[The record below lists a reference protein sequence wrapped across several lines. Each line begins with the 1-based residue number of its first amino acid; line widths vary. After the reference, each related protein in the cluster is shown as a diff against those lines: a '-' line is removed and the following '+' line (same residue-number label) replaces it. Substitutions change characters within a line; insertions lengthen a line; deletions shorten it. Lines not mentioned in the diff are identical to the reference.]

1 MKRFEGKVI
10 VVTGGSSGIG
20 LALAQRIVAEGG
32 KVLVTGT
39 STEKLKAA
47 SALHHDI
54 HTIENDAADPLAA
67 RILATEAKRL
77 FGEIDGAFL
86 NAGIGGVVPLD
97 KVTPEFFHRMFNL
110 NVAGPLFGAQ
120 ALVPLMK
127 SGSSILITSSAAK
140 DKGFPG
146 AAIYSA
152 SKGAVRS
159 MVKGLARE
167 LASKAIRVNSV
178 SPGPTE
184 TTFFERAGRP
194 KEQLDAFAKYIASTN
209 PLGRMGRAEEA
220 AAVAAFLLSDEA
232 SYVTGSDYAVDGGE
246 AQL

>member
-1 MKRFEGKVI
+1 MKRFEGRAI

-20 LALAQRIVAEGG
+20 LALARRIVADGG
-32 KVLVTGT
+32 QVLVTGT
-39 STEKLKAA
+39 NAEKLAA
-47 SALHHDI
+47 AAALHSHI
-54 HTIENDAADPLAA
+54 HTIENDAADPSSAGVLAV
-67 RILATEAKRL
+67 EANRL
-77 FGEIDGAFL
+77 FGKIDGAFF

-97 KVTPEFFHRMFNL
+97 KITPEFFYRMFNL
-110 NVAGPLFGAQ
+110 NVSGPLFGAQ

-127 SGSSILITSSAAK
+127 AGSSILITASAAK
-140 DKGFPG
+140 DIGLPG

-159 MVKGLARE
+159 MVRGLARE
-167 LASKAIRVNSV
+167 LAPKSIRVNSV

-184 TTFFERAGRP
+184 TSFYERAGRP
-194 KEQLDAFAKYIASTN
+194 KDQLDAFAKYIASNN
-209 PLGRMGRAEEA
+209 PLGRLGKAEEA

>member
-1 MKRFEGKVI
+1 MKRFEGKAI

-20 LALAQRIVAEGG
+20 LVVAQRIVAEGG

-39 STEKLKAA
+39 SIERLAA
-47 SALHHDI
+47 AGASHHDI
-54 HTIENDAADPLAA
+54 HTIENDASDPSSARVLAVK
-67 RILATEAKRL
+67 AKRL
-77 FGEIDGAFL
+77 FGEIDGAFF
-86 NAGIGGVVPLD
+86 NAGIGGVIPLD
-97 KVTPEFFHRMFNL
+97 KVTPEFFHRLFDL

-127 SGSSILITSSAAK
+127 PGSSILITGSAAK
-140 DKGFPG
+140 DKGLPG

-167 LASKAIRVNSV
+167 LASKSIRVNSV
-178 SPGPTE
+178 SPGPIE
-184 TTFFERAGRP
+184 TSFYERAGRP
-194 KEQLDAFAKYIASTN
+194 RDQLGAFAKYIASTN
-209 PLGRMGRAEEA
+209 PLGRMGKAEEA